1 MIRTAKFNIQEHL
14 QTEFNELIN
23 ERGLKDTVISKKDD
37 ICVIEIIYT
46 KKQTPIIDEIEKII
60 DVFIALAS
68 VYTSVLS
75 ELAKEA
81 QKNQA
86 KKVVSTKTVG
96 KQQCFFKDFAAQ
108 NVKE

>member
-1 MIRTAKFNIQEHL
+1 MIRTAKFNIQENL

-23 ERGLKDTVISKKDD
+23 ERGLRGTVISKKDD

-46 KKQTPIIDEIEKII
+46 KEQTSIIDETEKII

-68 VYTSVLS
+68 VCTSVLS
-75 ELAKEA
+75 DLEA

-86 KKVVSTKTVG
+86 KKVVSKKTVG
-96 KQQCFFKDFAAQ
+96 KQQCFFKEFAAQ
-108 NVKE
+108 NAKE

>member
-1 MIRTAKFNIQEHL
+1 MIRTAKFNIQENL
-14 QTEFNELIN
+14 QPEFNVLIN
-23 ERGLKDTVISKKDD
+23 ERGLKSTVISKKDE

-46 KKQTPIIDEIEKII
+46 KEQTPIIDETEKII

-68 VYTSVLS
+68 VCTSVLS

-81 QKNQA
+81 QKNQNQKA
-86 KKVVSTKTVG
+86 VSKKTVG

-108 NVKE
+108 YVKE

>member
-1 MIRTAKFNIQEHL
+1 MIRTAKFNIQENL

-23 ERGLKDTVISKKDD
+23 ERGLRGTVISKKDD

-46 KKQTPIIDEIEKII
+46 KEQTSIIDETEKII

-68 VYTSVLS
+68 VCTSVLS
-75 ELAKEA
+75 DLEA

-86 KKVVSTKTVG
+86 KKVISKKTVG
-96 KQQCFFKDFAAQ
+96 KQQCFFKEFAAQ
-108 NVKE
+108 NAKE